1 MTATMYCI
9 YSVKESQYVVLKKLK
24 MKEVFKVLKLL
35 VKWMRLGMYE
45 FFSLPF
51 ATKWKCKKMTEPDCA
66 VSERYT
72 KVHVYYLMYCV
83 PFTHKNVQAK
93 ALVYSVN

>member
-51 ATKWKCKKMTEPDCA
+51 ATKVEMQEDDRTRLRSIRKIHEGT
-66 VSERYT
+66 R
-72 KVHVYYLMYCV
+72 LL
-83 PFTHKNVQAK
+83 FNVLCTFYA
-93 ALVYSVN
+93 